1 MAMLE
6 RIKKKQW
13 EGFKDFVESL
23 ESSTAQHRQFIMLNG
38 VLEDP
43 LFMRWVMKNL
53 KTFPDLLALSSD
65 QIEDILRS
73 NESMVSVL
81 AKALPVAS
89 VDELQTKYG
98 QLCPRQFSKLKDEFS
113 YLQEVSEA
121 QRESAQI
128 FLMKAVRKMQKEERL
143 EGFRWNLPPRDVF
156 FEKGPKE
163 GLNSITFEDGTL
175 AATGEMFKGKR
186 IGKWQHFYDNGR
198 LLAEGQY
205 QEGNKT
211 GSWQFFYGNGKK
223 KAEGKYLADVRH
235 GRWIEWDRDGV
246 LSECD
251 WVEGKRQNPS

>member
-13 EGFKDFVESL
+13 DGFKDFVESL
-23 ESSTAQHRQFIMLNG
+23 ESSTAQARQFIMLNG

-43 LFMRWVMKNL
+43 LFMRWVMKNVQGFGDFL
-53 KTFPDLLALSSD
+53 SLSSD
-65 QIEDILRS
+65 QIEDVLRS
-73 NESMVSVL
+73 GEAMVSVL
-81 AKALPVAS
+81 AKALPVAN
-89 VDELQTKYG
+89 VDELQSNYA

-113 YLQEVSEA
+113 YLQEISEA

-128 FLMKAVRKMQKEERL
+128 FLLKSVRKLQREERL
-143 EGFRWNLPPRDVF
+143 EGFRWSLPPQDVF

-163 GLNSITFEDGTL
+163 GTTSIVFDDGTI

-186 IGKWQHFYDNGR
+186 IGRWQHFYDNGR

-211 GSWQFFYGNGKK
+211 GTWQFFYGNGNK

-235 GRWIEWDRDGV
+235 GLWREWDREGAV
-246 LSECD
+246 SEIA
-251 WVEGKRQNPS
+251 WVEGKRQS